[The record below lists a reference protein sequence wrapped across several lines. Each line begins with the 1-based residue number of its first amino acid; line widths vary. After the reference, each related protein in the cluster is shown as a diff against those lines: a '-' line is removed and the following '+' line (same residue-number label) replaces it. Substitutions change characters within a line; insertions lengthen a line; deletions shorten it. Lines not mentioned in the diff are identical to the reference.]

1 MNICRR
7 SRGSGGSAC
16 QKRAWPF
23 FDKRLAV
30 CRAHNLFA
38 ESEQI
43 PHLQTEKCFLR
54 RTRRRKKRV
63 ALYLPPAGGK
73 LCEAFLTDSAAAPA
87 GAAAFCALL
96 WIRRAEA
103 FDQNGPVKWK
113 YWKNTE
119 IYTEYSW
126 KIFPGFFRC
135 RPPGTNKHKCACIV
149 DGISGAEKGRLTF
162 WRICTTRTL
171 SLETV
176 HEISTKNNGS
186 FITVM

>member
-1 MNICRR
+1 MTKGLQSAARIICSLKANKFHTCRPR
-7 SRGSGGSAC
+7 S
-16 QKRAWPF
+16 
-23 FDKRLAV
+23 V
-30 CRAHNLFA
+30 FA
-38 ESEQI
+38 TYTPPQ
-43 PHLQTEKCFLR
+43 
-54 RTRRRKKRV
+54 KRV

-119 IYTEYSW
+119 KYTEYSW
-126 KIFPGFFRC
+126 KIFPITSYAS
-135 RPPGTNKHKCACIV
+135 PLAANKHKCACIV

-162 WRICTTRTL
+162 
-171 SLETV
+171 
-176 HEISTKNNGS
+176 
-186 FITVM
+186 

>member
-1 MNICRR
+1 MNPGAVR
-7 SRGSGGSAC
+7 RGSYVLDC
-16 QKRAWPF
+16 PKRAKPF
-23 FDKRLAV
+23 LDKRLAV

-113 YWKNTE
+113 YWKNAE
-119 IYTEYSW
+119 KYTQYSW
-126 KIFPGFFRC
+126 KIFPGFFHC

-162 WRICTTRTL
+162 WRICPTRTP
-171 SLETV
+171 SRKTV
-176 HEISTKNNGS
+176 REISTKNNGL

>member
-1 MNICRR
+1 M
-7 SRGSGGSAC
+7 
-16 QKRAWPF
+16 
-23 FDKRLAV
+23 
-30 CRAHNLFA
+30 FA

-54 RTRRRKKRV
+54 RTRRRKKRI

-96 WIRRAEA
+96 WIRRAES

-113 YWKNTE
+113 YWKNAE
-119 IYTEYSW
+119 KYTEYSW
-126 KIFPGFFRC
+126 KIFPITSVAVHPAR
-135 RPPGTNKHKCACIV
+135 TNTNVRVLWTESA
-149 DGISGAEKGRLTF
+149 GAEKGRLTF
-162 WRICTTRTL
+162 WRICPTRTQ
-171 SLETV
+171 SQETV
-176 HEISTKNNGS
+176 REISTKNNGS

>member
-87 GAAAFCALL
+87 GAAAFLPPFVDTPHRII
-96 WIRRAEA
+96 WRKPPQMVGIWE
-103 FDQNGPVKWK
+103 NGKK
-113 YWKNTE
+113 
-119 IYTEYSW
+119 IYTIYMEDISRL
-126 KIFPGFFRC
+126 FPLPSTRREQTQMC
-135 RPPGTNKHKCACIV
+135 MYC
-149 DGISGAEKGRLTF
+149 GRNQRGGKRAADILAD
-162 WRICTTRTL
+162 L
-171 SLETV
+171 SNADADTGNC
-176 HEISTKNNGS
+176 S
-186 FITVM
+186 

>member
-54 RTRRRKKRV
+54 RTRRRKKRI

-113 YWKNTE
+113 YWKNAE
-119 IYTEYSW
+119 KYTEYSW
-126 KIFPGFFRC
+126 KIFPITSAAVHPAR
-135 RPPGTNKHKCACIV
+135 TNTNVRVLWTESA
-149 DGISGAEKGRLTF
+149 GRK
-162 WRICTTRTL
+162 R
-171 SLETV
+171 
-176 HEISTKNNGS
+176 GG
-186 FITVM
+186 